1 MPTVTDIRLSDAQ
14 LNDIHGRL
22 RVPLN
27 DEGLR
32 AWYPSDVSLLVRE
45 VLTQRRI
52 IAEALD
58 VCRDNPALEDDTID
72 LVAACKAIRDRW
84 GDIKRG
90 VYAKAE
96 MKRLREGNDER
107 DLALR
112 RVEQHLTEA
121 MARNDGLQAENDQ
134 LRAQIVDTISDAK
147 QGVMQLQAEHAARVA
162 KAEGLLLQ
170 TAAALR

>member
-1 MPTVTDIRLSDAQ
+1 MATVTDIRLNDAS

-22 RVPLN
+22 RIPLN

-32 AWYPSDVSLLVRE
+32 AWYPSDVSLLLRE

-58 VCRDNPALEDDTID
+58 VCRDNPALEFDTVD
-72 LVAACKAIRDRW
+72 LVQACKEIRDRW

-96 MKRLREGNDER
+96 MKRLREQNDQR
-107 DLALR
+107 DLAIR
-112 RVEQHLTEA
+112 RLEQGLNA
-121 MARNDGLQAENDQ
+121 SMGRGDSLQAENDQ

-147 QGVMQLQAEHAARVA
+147 QGVMQLQAEHAAMVARV
-162 KAEGLLLQ
+162 EGLLLQ

>member
-1 MPTVTDIRLSDAQ
+1 MTTITDVRLSDAQ
-14 LNDIHGRL
+14 LSEIHARL

-58 VCRDNPALEDDTID
+58 VCRDNPALEDDTVD
-72 LVAACKAIRDRW
+72 LVRACKAIRDRW
-84 GDIKRG
+84 ADIKGG

-96 MKRLREGNDER
+96 MKRLREQNDER

-121 MARNDGLQAENDQ
+121 MSRNDGLQAENDQ

-147 QGVMQLQAEHAARVA
+147 QGVMQLQAEHAAMVARV
-162 KAEGLLLQ
+162 EGLLLQ